1 MTFKNYAS
9 HTTPNT
15 SRAIAGTLC
24 DGCRCMCVIT
34 RGRRIPVTEYW
45 CDQKHM
51 VVNPHEV
58 ECNYRKDV
66 K

>member
-1 MTFKNYAS
+1 MKHYATRAQR
-9 HTTPNT
+9 HTSP
-15 SRAIAGTLC
+15 AIKGAPC
-24 DGCRCMCVIT
+24 DGCRCCCVIT

-58 ECNYRKDV
+58 TCNYRKDV

>member
-1 MTFKNYAS
+1 MKQHATHKQR
-9 HTTPNT
+9 HTAN
-15 SRAIAGTLC
+15 ALFGKAC
-24 DGCRCMCVIT
+24 YGCSSMCVIE
-34 RGRRIPVTEYW
+34 RGRKIRIEEYW

-58 ECNYRKDV
+58 TCNYRKDV